1 MTGPARLDTMK
12 KSPIIGKDVSCMKSW
27 SQRELAL
34 AVLVI
39 FAAPAAPYII
49 FRLWGDLMSL
59 FFGTVPLISTLLSL
73 FLYACIAALVA
84 GVPFFLWARWGRR
97 LWPWALVL
105 VACLGLFVLWG
116 MNLNLMAE
124 ITGYYNTEATAFR
137 LIYLIVCYIGMLAA
151 VALAGAV
158 AWVLRKIDC

>member
-1 MTGPARLDTMK
+1 
-12 KSPIIGKDVSCMKSW
+12 MKSW

-116 MNLNLMAE
+116 MNLNLMAD
-124 ITGYYNTEATAFR
+124 ITGYYNTEAAAFR
-137 LIYLIVCYIGMLAA
+137 LIDLIVCYAGMLAA
-151 VALAGAV
+151 VILAAAV

>member
-34 AVLVI
+34 GVLVI
-39 FAAPAAPYII
+39 FAAPAVPYVT
-49 FRLWGDLMSL
+49 FRLLGDLMSL

-73 FLYACIAALVA
+73 FLYACISALVT
-84 GVPFFLWARWGRR
+84 GVPFFLWSRR
-97 LWPWALVL
+97 VRRVWPWILVL
-105 VACLGLFVLWG
+105 AVCLGLFVLWG
-116 MNLNLMAE
+116 MNLNLMAD

-151 VALAGAV
+151 AVLAAAV
-158 AWVLRKIDC
+158 AWVLRRIDY

>member
-1 MTGPARLDTMK
+1 
-12 KSPIIGKDVSCMKSW
+12 MKSW
-27 SQRELAL
+27 SKRELAL
-34 AVLVI
+34 GVLVI
-39 FAAPAAPYII
+39 FAAPAVPYVI
-49 FRLWGDLMSL
+49 FRLLGDLLSL
-59 FFGTVPLISTLLSL
+59 SLRTIPLIGTLPSL

-151 VALAGAV
+151 VALAAAV

>member
-1 MTGPARLDTMK
+1 
-12 KSPIIGKDVSCMKSW
+12 MKSW
-27 SQRELAL
+27 SKRELAL

-73 FLYACIAALVA
+73 FLYACISALVT
-84 GVPFFLWARWGRR
+84 GVPFFLWARRGRR
-97 LWPWALVL
+97 VWPWILVL
-105 VACLGLFVLWG
+105 AVCLGLFVLWG
-116 MNLNLMAE
+116 MNLNLMAD

-137 LIYLIVCYIGMLAA
+137 LIYLIVCYIGMLLG
-151 VALAGAV
+151 VALAAAV
-158 AWVLRKIDC
+158 AWVLRKINY